1 MPLCVINGCFDILLR
16 CYSMVWMGKCKVALA
31 ILTVFLSRAEILRQD
46 INSEPVIA
54 PNIQNDLQQW
64 YYKIYIYI
72 FIFIKIN

>member
-1 MPLCVINGCFDILLR
+1 
-16 CYSMVWMGKCKVALA
+16 MVWMGKCKVALA